1 MKINNKRPIK
11 TLHRRQ
17 EPSIILTYA
26 ITAAKLVEGR
36 KDFEVFECEEGAT
49 HQLGS
54 YCTIIREYLKWRE
67 IRKPL
72 CGLMRMTDNEDL
84 LQELKLEIPRR
95 VVLNLWA
102 KSLFTGVTKDPEK
115 NTRDFHYNL

>member
-1 MKINNKRPIK
+1 MSEEWAGAELFEGHDSEPVKNLHMKINNKRPIK

-36 KDFEVFECEEGAT
+36 EAFEVFECEQGAT

-72 CGLMRMTDNEDL
+72 CGPMRMTDNFAYHS
-84 LQELKLEIPRR
+84 P
-95 VVLNLWA
+95 VLNILVF
-102 KSLFTGVTKDPEK
+102 K
-115 NTRDFHYNL
+115 